1 MEGEGGN
8 SGQMDG
14 WMPEGIW
21 GGGKG
26 GGEGRRWGRWEW
38 VRRRE
43 EIDWKWEN
51 KGEGKWGGKR

>member
-26 GGEGRRWGRWEW
+26 GRG
-38 VRRRE
+38 RE
-43 EIDWKWEN
+43 EMGTVGMGEE
-51 KGEGKWGGKR
+51 KGGNRLEMGK